1 MAAASEVHSGDPVVE
16 VHHLCKRFADVQA
29 VEALTFQVYRGEIF
43 GLLGPNGAGK
53 TTTIQMLLG
62 LITPTCG
69 SIRILGLDLHSHR
82 RAILQRVNFSSSYV
96 QLPFNLTVW
105 ENLYIFARLY
115 GVPNPR
121 QKIRAL
127 LEWFEI
133 PEVLHRRAGVL
144 SSGQLTRL
152 NLCKA
157 LLNDPEILFVDEPT
171 ASLDPDMAEKVRTIL
186 KRVRAER
193 GTTIVYTSHNMFE
206 VEQLCDR
213 VLFLMRGRMVTV
225 GTPQQIIRQA
235 GTRTLEEFFIRLA
248 REQEPTPVR

>member
-1 MAAASEVHSGDPVVE
+1 MTESRGPHDGDTVVE
-16 VHHLCKRFADVQA
+16 VHHLCKQFAEVRA
-29 VEALTFQVYRGEIF
+29 VEALTFRVHRGEIF

-69 SIRILGLDLHSHR
+69 SIRILGRDLRRHR
-82 RAILQRVNFSSSYV
+82 RTILQRVNFSSSYV

-115 GVPNPR
+115 GVPDPR
-121 QKIRAL
+121 RKIRTL

-133 PEVLHRRAGVL
+133 PEVIHRRTGVL

-157 LLNDPEILFVDEPT
+157 FLNDPEILFLDEPT

-186 KRVRAER
+186 HRLRAEH

-206 VEQLCDR
+206 VERLCDR
-213 VLFLMRGRMVTV
+213 VLFLMRGRMVAV
-225 GTPQQIIRQA
+225 GTPQQIMQQT

-248 REQEPTPVR
+248 REEEPAPVR